1 MNPSLAELNQAM
13 KIAVLQNV
21 AAPTLRV
28 NQLDAIILDLEL
40 YEMLKVQFFKVFT
53 FFQVRRPTFLRLSG
67 RVTPF

>member
-1 MNPSLAELNQAM
+1 MRVNPSLAELNQAM

-40 YEMLKVQFFKVFT
+40 YEMLKMQFFKVFT
-53 FFQVRRPTFLRLSG
+53 FFQVRRSFH
-67 RVTPF
+67 